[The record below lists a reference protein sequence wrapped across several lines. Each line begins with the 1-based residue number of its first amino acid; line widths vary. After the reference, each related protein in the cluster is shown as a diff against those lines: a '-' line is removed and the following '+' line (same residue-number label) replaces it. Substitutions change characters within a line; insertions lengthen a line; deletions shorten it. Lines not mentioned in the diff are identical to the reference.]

1 MFINWQQIKVQ
12 SPLRFDLGNF
22 RSHRT
27 TTELYSR
34 FRVGPKRKFTTVNIK
49 RTQHHCIF
57 LYHVIY
63 VHEGYK
69 RWRTSFHSLFLWDTV
84 TLSSG
89 PASSLESDSTSKMVS
104 LLTPTKKDDRKGHV
118 RKTLSINPTIWQNT
132 KCLIWTKLLS
142 NFSETEYYQYLQLF
156 CRFLKHTGCLNLIG
170 SNDTQKGM
178 LCHHTVLGA
187 FMIIISFLVTLEWI

>member
-89 PASSLESDSTSKMVS
+89 PASSLESDSTSKMVLS
-104 LLTPTKKDDRKGHV
+104 LTSTKFRKHKV
-118 RKTLSINPTIWQNT
+118 SCESNPKNQYDKRWLNTLNWWST
-132 KCLIWTKLLS
+132 LV
-142 NFSETEYYQYLQLF
+142 
-156 CRFLKHTGCLNLIG
+156 
-170 SNDTQKGM
+170 TQKMSSVQGSWN
-178 LCHHTVLGA
+178 
-187 FMIIISFLVTLEWI
+187 F